1 MHVKDKEYI
10 EALYR
15 LKLLQADP
23 QAGEERRT
31 RAADLIAELG
41 AIKVAQA
48 AAVARVMRLRKALAE
63 IEADRKAAL
72 AEAALLLGPQPRK
85 RSPAR
90 HDNIAQIA
98 PLKLIKS

>member
-1 MHVKDKEYI
+1 
-10 EALYR
+10 
-15 LKLLQADP
+15 LQADP

-63 IEADRKAAL
+63 
-72 AEAALLLGPQPRK
+72 AALLLGPQPRK
-85 RSPAR
+85 RGPAG
-90 HDNIAQIA
+90 HDKIAQIA
-98 PLKLIKS
+98 PLKLIKP